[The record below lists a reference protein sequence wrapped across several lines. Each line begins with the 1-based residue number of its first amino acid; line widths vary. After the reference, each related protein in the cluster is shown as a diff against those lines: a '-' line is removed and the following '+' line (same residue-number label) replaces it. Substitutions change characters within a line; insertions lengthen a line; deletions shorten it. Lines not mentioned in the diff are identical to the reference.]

1 MTGTARLWNTR
12 LFCGS
17 TRLYLHPISAI
28 FPVTNGPPIREV
40 LIFTSPKAGSGGG
53 QGLVAALARAISSQ
67 NLNVEVT
74 ASVADLKRRTAT
86 TASAQT
92 SGDAQAYGD
101 RPSETPRPRPDL
113 VVAAGGDGTL
123 SLVAHCTPPAT
134 LIAPMPIGTENLVAK
149 HFGVTND
156 VGAMA
161 ETILRGRDLAIDAGV
176 ANGKLFLVM
185 VTCGFDAEVVR
196 AVHLTRRGHINRF
209 SYFWPTMRAIRRY
222 RFPELTVEFSPP
234 AESPDVRGMTTGGG
248 VEPVANP
255 VAETIADESLQC
267 RWAMVF
273 NLPRYAA
280 GLGIEPDAIGDDGV
294 LNLCAMKNGSVAAGF
309 RYLAGVLCKRHIRWP
324 DVNRRHIVGCRVTA
338 RSPVAYQIDGDYAG
352 KLPLEIGILPGRVK
366 LRLPRADSA

>member
-1 MTGTARLWNTR
+1 MTGTARYRNTR
-12 LFCGS
+12 LFCGP
-17 TRLYLHPISAI
+17 TCPYPHLISAI

-40 LIFTSPKAGSGGG
+40 LIFTSPKAGSGSG
-53 QGLVAALARAISSQ
+53 QGLVAALAQVLSSH
-67 NLNVEVT
+67 NVNVEVS
-74 ASVADLKRRTAT
+74 ASIADLKRRTTT
-86 TASAQT
+86 TAAQDCASAPT
-92 SGDAQAYGD
+92 LGD
-101 RPSETPRPRPDL
+101 RPSSSPRPSPDL
-113 VVAAGGDGTL
+113 IVAAGGDGTL
-123 SLVAHCTPPAT
+123 ALVAHCTPPGT
-134 LIAPMPIGTENLVAK
+134 LIAPLPIGTENLVAK

-156 VGAMA
+156 VEAMVD
-161 ETILRGRDLAIDAGV
+161 TILRGRDLAIDAGV

-209 SYFWPTMRAIRRY
+209 SYFWPTIRAIRRY
-222 RFPELTVEFSPP
+222 RFPELTVEFSTRSTPP
-234 AESPDVRGMTTGGG
+234 DARAFIAGGG
-248 VEPVANP
+248 GKIADLTADPA
-255 VAETIADESLQC
+255 ADESSLC

-324 DVNRRHIVGCRVTA
+324 DVNRRHIIGCRITA

-352 KLPLEIGILPGRVK
+352 KLPLEIGILPGRVN
-366 LRLPRADSA
+366 LRLPRNDNV

>member
-1 MTGTARLWNTR
+1 
-12 LFCGS
+12 
-17 TRLYLHPISAI
+17 
-28 FPVTNGPPIREV
+28 VTNGPPIREV

-67 NLNVEVT
+67 TLNVEVT
-74 ASVADLKRRTAT
+74 ASIADLKRRTAT
-86 TASAQT
+86 TAPAQD
-92 SGDAQAYGD
+92 SGPDW
-101 RPSETPRPRPDL
+101 PPRRCPDL

-161 ETILRGRDLAIDAGV
+161 DTILRGRDLAIDAGV

-209 SYFWPTMRAIRRY
+209 SYFWPTIRAIRRY
-222 RFPELTVEFSPP
+222 RFPELTVEFSPRSEP
-234 AESPDVRGMTTGGG
+234 PDARSSIADG
-248 VEPVANP
+248 VQNIANP
-255 VAETIADESLQC
+255 FADESLHC

-280 GLGIEPDAIGDDGV
+280 GLGIEPEAIGDDGV

-309 RYLAGVLCKRHIRWP
+309 RYLAGVLCRRHIRWP
-324 DVNRRHIVGCRVTA
+324 DVNRRHIVGCRITA
-338 RSPVAYQIDGDYAG
+338 QSPVAFQIDGDYAG

-366 LRLPRADSA
+366 LRLPRTESV